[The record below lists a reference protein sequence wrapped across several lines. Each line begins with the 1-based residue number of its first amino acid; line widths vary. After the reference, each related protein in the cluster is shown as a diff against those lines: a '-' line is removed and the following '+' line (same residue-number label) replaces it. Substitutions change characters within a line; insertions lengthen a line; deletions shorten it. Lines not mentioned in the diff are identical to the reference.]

1 MAKNTK
7 TPTKENKKV
16 APKAPKAP
24 ATAPG
29 TTATKQEKVIENAQQ
44 MDEQQIRILAGTDPE
59 KLRKKMN
66 TLSADMKILAFSLL
80 EKTVINPTDPALAFP
95 LEVRKKTNMLVALGT
110 VTTLMDHCADGDDT
124 FAAIM
129 QRTEYAAL
137 IDVCHAAGY
146 DVKLPDIKSLPVK
159 EDGTVTVNA
168 KDVKLGTETKKQL
181 KKEKEIREG
190 EEPELDPTKIVSEE
204 DLKKALGYMFLTHSK
219 RLPELMTEAID
230 FMKKFRTAEAERAEN
245 TEEAKARFAD
255 YNSGDWLDDVF
266 NYVQPTIFFSGIG
279 RGMASVTAIEK
290 NPIHAFVILRDAIKD
305 KQTGEPVL
313 EDSEIAYCV
322 KSIVKWCC
330 NTNIESNKKAIE
342 NLDAKKNK
350 TEIEKCE
357 AQIQHYNNILA
368 YITSPTSEEIDNLLE
383 NIGTEFDEGGS
394 LSAECQAANATFNRL
409 CKTYY
414 GKQLSTADYKNLGEN
429 IKQYGYHV
437 INLFRSPGEQIMD
450 CGLSNVSELE
460 ERTKEERDAMVAEA
474 KKAWAA
480 RKAKQKEEEAKNA

>member
-1 MAKNTK
+1 MAKK
-7 TPTKENKKV
+7 TLNPKKDNKKE

-24 ATAPG
+24 QQAPKP
-29 TTATKQEKVIENAQQ
+29 APEVKA
-44 MDEQQIRILAGTDPE
+44 PE
-59 KLRKKMN
+59 KKEENVEEAQVVAAAMN
-66 TLSADMKILAFSLL
+66 PEKILRNSRRGGLSPDA
-80 EKTVINPTDPALAFP
+80 TVQALDLAHRVFVEERDPDLQFPKETAIKVNKIVAVGILCTLA
-95 LEVRKKTNMLVALGT
+95 
-110 VTTLMDHCADGDDT
+110 DHSANGDDS
-124 FAAIM
+124 FANVLHTQA
-129 QRTEYAAL
+129 YPSLASAAEDL
-137 IDVCHAAGY
+137 GFKI
-146 DVKLPDIKSLPVK
+146 PDIKALPSGK
-159 EDGTVTVNA
+159 EEGTVVLES
-168 KDVKLGTETKKQL
+168 KDVKIPTETKKQL

-190 EEPELDPTKIVSEE
+190 EKPELDPTKIVSEE
-204 DLKKALGYMFLTHSK
+204 DLKKALEYMFLVHSK

-266 NYVQPTIFFSGIG
+266 SYVKPTIFFSGIG

-330 NTNIESNKKAIE
+330 NANIESNEKAIE

-350 TEIEKCE
+350 AEIEKCE

-460 ERTKEERDAMVAEA
+460 ERTKEERDAMITEA
-474 KKAWAA
+474 KKAWAE